1 MEFDISAKPLES
13 LEKECEKMS
22 IKLYK
27 PTTNA
32 RRDMSVTDYSEL
44 SKVAPERSLLV
55 PMSNKSG
62 RNSYGRI
69 TVRHRGGGNR
79 RKYRIIDFKRDKF
92 GVAGEVL
99 TLEYDPNRS
108 AHIALV
114 KYEDGEKR
122 YIIAPAGLKV
132 GDKVMAGPE
141 ADIKPGN
148 ALPLINIPTGTF
160 VHNVELYPGRG
171 GQLARAAGNAAQL
184 MAKEGPYALLRL
196 PSGELRNVP
205 NGCMAT
211 VGVVGNTDHENVK
224 IGKAGRKRHMGWRP
238 TVRGSVMN
246 PNDHPHG
253 GGEGKSPIGRPG
265 PVTPWGKP
273 ALGYKT
279 RKTKKA
285 SDKLIVKRRN
295 GK

>member
-1 MEFDISAKPLES
+1 MPI
-13 LEKECEKMS
+13 
-22 IKLYK
+22 IKYK
-27 PTTNA
+27 PTTPS
-32 RRDMSVTDYSEL
+32 RRNMSVTDYSGL
-44 SKVAPERSLLV
+44 SKVAPEKSLLA
-55 PMSNKSG
+55 PLNKKSG

-79 RKYRIIDFKRDKF
+79 RKYRIIDFKRQKF
-92 GVAGEVL
+92 DVPGTVK

-108 AHIALV
+108 AFIALIE
-114 KYEDGEKR
+114 YQDGEKR
-122 YIIAPAGLKV
+122 YIIAPNGLKV
-132 GDKVMAGPE
+132 GDTVVASPS

-148 ALPLINIPTGTF
+148 ALPLANIPTGTF
-160 VHNVELYPGRG
+160 IHNVELYPGKG
-171 GQLARAAGNAAQL
+171 AQLARAAGNMAQL
-184 MAKEGPYALLRL
+184 MAKENNMALLRL

-205 NGCMAT
+205 VNCMAT
-211 VGVVGNTDHENVK
+211 IGQVGNVDHENVK
-224 IGKAGRKRHMGWRP
+224 IGKAGRKRNMGWRP

-253 GGEGKSPIGRPG
+253 GGEGKSPVGRPG

-279 RKTKKA
+279 RA
-285 SDKLIVKRRN
+285 HHNRSDKFIVRRRN